1 MNKILLFSVFLLV
14 SMGSSAQVVGKVDKA
29 TKEFSIASGQ
39 KVEFMIFGYQYAN
52 ATTDKLICFASNDN
66 VVRANSNCK
75 LGSYFDT
82 HAMNPGDKVLYLG
95 IAGKFAKMNFVSPS
109 KGNRVFYIP
118 RNCFVIK

>member
-1 MNKILLFSVFLLV
+1 MSGL
-14 SMGSSAQVVGKVDKA
+14 AQVAGKVDRA
-29 TKEFSIASGQ
+29 TKEFSIIPNQ

-52 ATTDKLICFASNDN
+52 ATTEKLICFASNDN

-82 HAMNPGDKVLYLG
+82 QAMSPGDKVLYLG
-95 IAGKFAKMNFVSPS
+95 VAGKFAKMNFVSAG